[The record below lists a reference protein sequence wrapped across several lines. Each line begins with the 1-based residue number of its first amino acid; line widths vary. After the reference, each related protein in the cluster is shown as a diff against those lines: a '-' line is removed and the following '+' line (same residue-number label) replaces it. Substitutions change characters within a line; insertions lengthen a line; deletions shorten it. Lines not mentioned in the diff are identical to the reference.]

1 MFTLRHNH
9 DSSNHLFHVDYLVAG
24 FRIMKFTGFRRRNLT
39 KILNLTLIKEVEKK
53 GSTDQKIS
61 FLLEEILAS

>member
-1 MFTLRHNH
+1 
-9 DSSNHLFHVDYLVAG
+9 
-24 FRIMKFTGFRRRNLT
+24 MKFTGFRRRNLT